1 MAAESTLADINELVD
16 QLESQ
21 VIRGTKIPGTG
32 RVVVEVEEYLAL
44 IDQLRNA
51 YPIEFSQARRVI
63 QDRQRI
69 ILAAQAEAEKIV
81 GAARDKAEYL
91 ISERGLTDEARQ
103 RSEHYLRDGRE
114 TSRRVMSK
122 VDDYARG
129 MFDDVETVIRVK
141 LEEMESVMRQKLT
154 ELEQAKHTLTEQH

>member
-1 MAAESTLADINELVD
+1 M
-16 QLESQ
+16 
-21 VIRGTKIPGTG
+21 GTG
-32 RVVVEVEEYLAL
+32 RVVVEVEEFLAL
-44 IDQLRNA
+44 IDQLRHA

-69 ILAAQAEAEKIV
+69 ILGAQAEAEKIV

-114 TSRRVMSK
+114 TSRRVMARI
-122 VDDYARG
+122 DEYARDR
-129 MFDDVETVIRVK
+129 FDEVEKVIRVK
-141 LEEMESVMRQKLT
+141 LEEVEVVMRQQLT